1 MTVIGVSGK
10 KRSGKDTFFQML
22 EKHSSVPVYR
32 LAFADTLKNEIY
44 ERILKPDGL
53 ERSMLDNDATKEQ
66 FRTLLQWWGTE
77 YRRRLFRDDYWL
89 AKLSEQLEQYKDQNA
104 IVVITDVRFP
114 NEFTFIKSIGGLM
127 VRVSRPGLPNSTDPH
142 PSEVALDD
150 EKGFDTFID
159 NNGTL
164 EQFDKIVQAYVSTL
178 NNGVSCAR
186 IVSVA

>member
-1 MTVIGVSGK
+1 MKVIGVSGK

-22 EKHSSVPVYR
+22 EKYSDRPVYR

-53 ERSMLDNDATKEQ
+53 ERSMLDDEATKEQ

-77 YRRRLFRDDYWL
+77 YRRRIFRDDYWL
-89 AKLSEQLEQYKDQNA
+89 VKLSEQLESYKEQDV

-114 NEFTFIKSIGGLM
+114 NEFEFIKSIGGLM
-127 VRVSRPGLPNSTDPH
+127 VRVSRPGFSNSADSH
-142 PSEVALDD
+142 PSEIALDD
-150 EKGFDTFID
+150 EKNFDTFID

-164 EQFDKIVQAYVSTL
+164 EQFESIVETYIKTL
-178 NNGVSCAR
+178 TNGTSYKR
-186 IVSVA
+186 MMGVA

>member
-10 KRSGKDTFFQML
+10 KRSGTDTFFQML
-22 EKHSSVPVYR
+22 EQHSDVPVYR

-44 ERILKPDGL
+44 ERILEPDGL
-53 ERSMLDNDATKEQ
+53 SRSMLDNDETKEQ
-66 FRTLLQWWGTE
+66 FRLLLQWWGTE

-89 AKLSEQLEQYKDQNA
+89 TKLSEQLEQYKDQDV

-114 NEFTFIKSIGGLM
+114 NEFKFIKSIGGFM
-127 VRVSRPGLPNSTDPH
+127 VRVSRPGLPNANDAH

-164 EQFDKIVQAYVSTL
+164 DQFDSIVRSYVGAL
-178 NNGVSCAR
+178 NSGAR
-186 IVSVA
+186 VARMVSVG

>member
-32 LAFADTLKNEIY
+32 LALADTLKNEIY

-89 AKLSEQLEQYKDQNA
+89 AKLSEQLEQYKDQDA

-114 NEFTFIKSIGGLM
+114 NEFSFIKSIGGLM
-127 VRVSRPGLPNSTDPH
+127 VRVSRPGLPNATDPH

-164 EQFDKIVQAYVSTL
+164 EQFDSIVQAYVGTL

-186 IVSVA
+186 MMSVA